1 MGKKKNK
8 KKNQIAQ
15 DKNNSEDSKP
25 NEPGET
31 QGKKKSKIYFCY
43 FCKNRDFYDKS
54 SLNRHYRRKHKDK
67 LGKCKFCQNLFFPLT
82 SHEKKCIFKYNPKK
96 NDSNNDIN
104 PDKQKNN
111 KDNELSKNSLI
122 ENEFKNSRVEKI
134 ENGKNENINTLKKIN
149 NTLTISKEMRFII
162 QKNVIND
169 SLNKIKHQT
178 NEEKKN
184 NADKGNLTLLSKDEI
199 FNLFIENNTYN
210 VHKNYLMFIELI
222 IGSGSYG
229 TVYFGVKKKPLE
241 LVAIKS
247 QDKKRIHFYNIS
259 KEIKI
264 LKELRNVNVI
274 PKIIEDF
281 PGTANYY
288 IIQQLQGPSLKKY
301 INYSKSL
308 DYRTTLNIS
317 IELLLVIK
325 NIHKNGIIH
334 NDLKEDNIIT
344 LIKPALLENKK
355 IHLTIIDYGL
365 SYKYIDN
372 NGKHLKINYKTCGN
386 YFYASNNVLSGGL
399 ISRKDDIISLF
410 YIMLKLAGNEL
421 PWESKKINE
430 HPDKDYK
437 KKMLKAKENIKY
449 NFINDKNYVFRR
461 ILEDIDSINYEE
473 SPNYE
478 KYVNWLTEELNNLKN
493 ENQEYKFIW
502 QKLLKERFSELQENG
517 KNYENDEQ
525 IKSLFA
531 GYPKDLIKYMIQ

>member
-1 MGKKKNK
+1 M
-8 KKNQIAQ
+8 
-15 DKNNSEDSKP
+15 
-25 NEPGET
+25 
-31 QGKKKSKIYFCY
+31 
-43 FCKNRDFYDKS
+43 
-54 SLNRHYRRKHKDK
+54 
-67 LGKCKFCQNLFFPLT
+67 
-82 SHEKKCIFKYNPKK
+82 
-96 NDSNNDIN
+96 
-104 PDKQKNN
+104 
-111 KDNELSKNSLI
+111 
-122 ENEFKNSRVEKI
+122 
-134 ENGKNENINTLKKIN
+134 
-149 NTLTISKEMRFII
+149 
-162 QKNVIND
+162 
-169 SLNKIKHQT
+169 
-178 NEEKKN
+178 
-184 NADKGNLTLLSKDEI
+184 
-199 FNLFIENNTYN
+199 
-210 VHKNYLMFIELI
+210 
-222 IGSGSYG
+222 
-229 TVYFGVKKKPLE
+229 
-241 LVAIKS
+241 VAIKS
-247 QDKKRIHFYNIS
+247 QDKKRIHFDNIS

-264 LKELRNVNVI
+264 LKELKNVNVI
-274 PKIIEDF
+274 PKVIEDF
-281 PGTANYY
+281 PGTSNYY

-410 YIMLKLAGNEL
+410 FIMLKLAGNEL
-421 PWESKKINE
+421 PWESKKINKYVD

-449 NFINDKNYVFRR
+449 NFINEKNYVFRR
-461 ILEDIDSINYEE
+461 ILEDINYEE

-478 KYVNWLTEELNNLKN
+478 KYVIWLTEELNNLKN
-493 ENQEYKFIW
+493 ENQEYNFIW

>member
-25 NEPGET
+25 NELGET

-43 FCKNRDFYDKS
+43 FCNNRDFYDKS

-67 LGKCKFCQNLFFPLT
+67 LGKCRFCLKFFFPLT

-247 QDKKRIHFYNIS
+247 QDKKRIHFDNIS

-264 LKELRNVNVI
+264 LKELKNVNVI
-274 PKIIEDF
+274 PKVIEDF
-281 PGTANYY
+281 PGTSNYY

-301 INYSKSL
+301 INYSKSF

-317 IELLLVIK
+317 IDLLLVIK
-325 NIHKNGIIH
+325 NINKNGIIH
-334 NDLKEDNIIT
+334 NDLKEENIIT
-344 LIKPALLENKK
+344 LIKPALLEDKI
-355 IHLTIIDYGL
+355 IHLTIIDFGL

-421 PWESKKINE
+421 PWES
-430 HPDKDYK
+430 
-437 KKMLKAKENIKY
+437 
-449 NFINDKNYVFRR
+449 
-461 ILEDIDSINYEE
+461 
-473 SPNYE
+473 
-478 KYVNWLTEELNNLKN
+478 
-493 ENQEYKFIW
+493 
-502 QKLLKERFSELQENG
+502 
-517 KNYENDEQ
+517 
-525 IKSLFA
+525 
-531 GYPKDLIKYMIQ
+531 